1 MQWFG
6 KPVNFNR
13 FLGQVDQDDP
23 TNLPIGLAAVCRNTD
38 FTRDSPGVT
47 CAGTRAGLNLAM
59 QTVTTAGQKSQAPVT
74 GATFFA
80 FSPEL
85 VTQSRFEMPIAFE
98 AGGCLQ
104 RENPVGT
111 GRMQKIPTSLYV
123 PPANT
128 SMLALPA
135 DNKVWAAFSNLK
147 EAGYGACV
155 IDPNVIQTGVP
166 VVAGIGPVNPLG
178 MKPVGWYWQANTAV
192 MVGEMCCP
200 PAPSTGN
207 GHTYRCIQAGITG
220 AAAPAFPTT
229 QATQFNDGTAKW
241 QEYTMVMANRLPVPP
256 APTLTQVGGG
266 AFPAG
271 DDIYVAVTLVNN
283 QGETPPSPAAVF
295 LDSVAGMGLQ
305 ANFPTA
311 SLPGWLAQLTA
322 QYAPT
327 GWNVYT
333 AQVAH
338 GSPAPPISGFERVN
352 ASPIPFADASLSF
365 ASAGTGANPP
375 TRNAARITPGQLPT
389 PVDQVVIERDP
400 GAGAFP
406 AGRDVYVL
414 QTYTNSLG
422 ETKAGPTNSI
432 VNTVANDGVQATV
445 AVPED
450 DQQNPLYDIASVGI
464 YEADVPTG
472 TPAPPSTAFCL
483 VGYYQPGA
491 TPVITATATGAN
503 PPETNS
509 TGPGG
514 AIVADTSDGG
524 PNNTQGYR
532 YAALLFMN
540 QNETVSGFTIASVI
554 QYDVDEDGWE
564 LAFFNIAVGPANVV
578 ARLVAPTTAD
588 SSQDGPFNWLGVID
602 LIQQS
607 QNVVYPMTVPVNGIN
622 ESATA
627 LFDNVTTTATF
638 NFDDDFLLD
647 GNNVDDRT
655 DILPPFQ
662 PVRIDYLKSINS
674 LAYSGVKGYTGGGL
688 MSIPGDL
695 ESVYADVGPL
705 PFPSDGQRCYGFT
718 DAYKSVIFAL
728 REESGYTVE
737 PNPGTANSWT
747 VKRRWSDFGPCGF
760 RAWDANGKFIC
771 FVHRSGF
778 YKYDEADP
786 DMMSKEVPRQWS
798 TINWKAAHQIAV
810 TIDEDTHTV
819 RIQVPVGNSMVNN
832 QEFCLSY
839 LEGWQN
845 PIHFSTF
852 SGKEIS
858 MDAARRW
865 SFNDVAANLCIRMNR
880 TIPNGPAYIDGPDWT
895 TMPDASY
902 AASQLLYCSGGPDGT
917 VQARTPGVY
926 SDNGTGID
934 WQYETTSASFMQAVC
949 KPEGFNLNVAGDGII
964 FPFFLPARVRADG
977 PPEQQALI
985 IKLQPIVLQNGQQQG
1000 ITRKCPPAINEF
1012 WRVRFTNGK
1021 QPGTWASLK
1030 QMNAYMIPFTVGR
1043 DR

>member
-1 MQWFG
+1 
-6 KPVNFNR
+6 
-13 FLGQVDQDDP
+13 
-23 TNLPIGLAAVCRNTD
+23 VCRNTD

-47 CAGTRAGLNLAM
+47 CAGTRAGINLAM
-59 QTVTTAGQKSQAPVT
+59 QCVATDGTHSQQPVT
-74 GATFFA
+74 GAAFFA

-85 VTQSRFEMPIAFE
+85 TTQSRFEMPIAFE

-111 GRMQKIPTSLYV
+111 GRMQKIATGALFV

-128 SMLALPA
+128 SMLAVPA

-147 EAGYGACV
+147 EAGYGACC

-166 VVAGIGPVNPLG
+166 VAAGISGVNPLG
-178 MKPVGWYWQANTAV
+178 MKPVGWYWQPNTPV
-192 MVGEMCCP
+192 LQGEVCCP
-200 PAPSTGN
+200 AAPATGN
-207 GHTYRCIQAGITG
+207 GHTYQAQNAGTTG
-220 AAAPAFPTT
+220 AVQPGFSA
-229 QATQFNDGTAKW
+229 NDPEGKTYNDNGIVWK
-241 QEYTMVMANRLPVPP
+241 ELTMVMANRIP
-256 APTLTQVGGG
+256 APPKPVLTVGGGG
-266 AFPAG
+266 AFPANK
-271 DDIYVAVTLVNN
+271 DVYVATTLLNN
-283 QGETPPSPAAVF
+283 QGESLPSPSAVAADVAAGASV
-295 LDSVAGMGLQ
+295 SVAIPAL
-305 ANFPTA
+305 AA
-311 SLPGWLAQLTA
+311 LPGWESQLAA
-322 QYAPT
+322 AYIPT
-327 GWNVYT
+327 GANVY
-333 AQVAH
+333 VASVAT
-338 GSPAPPISGFERVN
+338 GSPAP
-352 ASPIPFADASLSF
+352 SLSSYQRF
-365 ASAGTGANPP
+365 NTSPAALGGNVVVTANGAGAAPP
-375 TRNAARITPGQLPT
+375 SSCTARITPGQLPT
-389 PVDQVVIERDP
+389 PDVEPDIERDP
-400 GAGAFP
+400 AGGAFA

-414 QTYTNSLG
+414 QTYTNALG
-422 ETKAGPTNSI
+422 ETKAGPANL
-432 VNTVANDGVQATV
+432 VVDTVANDGVQVTV

-450 DQQNPLYDIASVGI
+450 ENGNALFSISSVGI
-464 YEADVPTG
+464 YEADVATG
-472 TPAPPSTAFCL
+472 QPAPPSTEFSL

-491 TPVITATATGAN
+491 TPIITGTAAGAN
-503 PPETNS
+503 PPEANT

-514 AIVADTSDGG
+514 AIVADTATGG
-524 PNNTQGYR
+524 ANNSQGYR

-564 LAFFNIAVGPANVV
+564 LAFFNILTGPGNVV
-578 ARLVAPTTAD
+578 ARLIAPTTAD
-588 SSQDGPFNWLGVID
+588 SSQDGPFNWIGLID
-602 LIQQS
+602 LIAPT
-607 QNVVYPMTVPVNGIN
+607 QNVVYPMSTPVDGVN

-627 LFDNVTTTATF
+627 ILDNVTTSATF

-647 GNNVDDRT
+647 SNNVDDRT

-674 LAYSGVKGYTGGGL
+674 LAFSGVKGYTGGGL
-688 MSIPGDL
+688 ISIPGDP
-695 ESVYADVGPL
+695 ESVLADTGTL

-728 REESGYTVE
+728 REEGGYAVE
-737 PNPGTANSWT
+737 PNSGNPASWT
-747 VKRRWSDFGPCGF
+747 VVRRWSDVGPCGF
-760 RAWDANGKFIC
+760 RAWDANGKFII
-771 FVHRSGF
+771 FVHRSGC
-778 YKYDEADP
+778 YKYDESDP

-798 TINWKAAHQIAV
+798 TINWAAGHQIAV

-819 RIQVPVGNSMVNN
+819 RIQVPVNGSLVNN

-865 SFNDVAANLCIRMNR
+865 SFNDVAANACIRMNR
-880 TIPNGPAYIDGPDWT
+880 TLPHGPAFVDGPDWT

-902 AASQLLYCSGGPDGT
+902 RASQLLYCSSGYDGT

-934 WQYETTSASFMQAVC
+934 WNWESTCAGLMQAVC
-949 KPEGFNLNVAGDGII
+949 KPEGYNLNCTGHGLIYSSL
-964 FPFFLPARVRADG
+964 LPARVRADG
-977 PPEQQALI
+977 PPDQQQMI
-985 IKLQPIVLQNGQQQG
+985 IKLVPIALTDGQQQG

-1012 WRVRFTNGK
+1012 WRVRFSNGK
-1021 QPGTWASLK
+1021 QPGAWCSLK
-1030 QMNAYMIPFTVGR
+1030 QMNVYVIPFTGGR